1 MSSDGDWDWDAAA
14 SDGVE
19 GTLHLKYL
27 SVTDVTPSFCSRH
40 VGFALGK
47 VKASDGVPWWRVI
60 NSSGRISFR
69 PKDRYATESSER

>member
-1 MSSDGDWDWDAAA
+1 MSVS
-14 SDGVE
+14 
-19 GTLHLKYL
+19 
-27 SVTDVTPSFCSRH
+27 DVTPSFCSRH

-69 PKDRYATESSER
+69 PKDRYVTESSER